1 MRAGGAMRARIRAG
15 APVLFVFAAL
25 FLTLASEGGST
36 GPQSTTTKFPE
47 VSAIPEILES
57 SQISGL
63 PRGLSAAEKQAFR
76 AGNDFGFELLRRLHA
91 ERSDDGLNVFISPL
105 SLSMSL
111 GMLMNG
117 AGGGT
122 LSAMVD
128 ALGLNGLILA
138 EANEVYRALAES
150 LVHRDPS
157 VDFRLAN
164 TSWLEEGL
172 RFRRD
177 YRDRVQESF
186 GARIETV
193 RFQES
198 DIAGVI
204 NGWVDNAT
212 EGRVANLVTAEE
224 FKGMLALLVNTIY
237 FKGEWTDPF
246 DPAQT
251 AMVDFRR
258 ADGSTVSVPMMRQDL
273 DARVGGGE
281 GSGEDFVVLEMPYGA
296 QSFSMM
302 VVVPIGNATLA
313 GMVERMDGE
322 RWQDVVDALRGEER
336 TEIMLPRFELT
347 SERELND
354 VLKAMGMAVAFDQ
367 GSADFG
373 WLLGDQ
379 GSGVGPYIG
388 QLKQKI
394 FLRVDEEGT
403 ETAAATGTAVAIPG
417 SPALRAVRPFLFAIR
432 ERASGAVLF
441 LGTVGDPGG

>member
-1 MRAGGAMRARIRAG
+1 MRGRIRAG

-25 FLTLASEGGST
+25 FLTLGSESGSP
-36 GPQSTTTKFPE
+36 GPQSPTTEVPDISDFPDISDISE
-47 VSAIPEILES
+47 VSDIF
-57 SQISGL
+57 GL
-63 PRGLSAAEKQAFR
+63 SPGLSAAEKQAFR

-91 ERSDDGLNVFISPL
+91 ERSDEGLNVFISPL

-198 DIAGVI
+198 DIASVI
-204 NGWVDNAT
+204 NGWVHNAT
-212 EGRVANLVTAEE
+212 EGRVADLVTAEE
-224 FKGMLALLVNTIY
+224 FRGMLALLVNTIY

-246 DPAQT
+246 DPADT
-251 AMVDFRR
+251 AMLDFRR
-258 ADGSTVSVPMMRQDL
+258 ADGSTVSVSMMRQDL

-322 RWQDVVDALRGEER
+322 RWQEVVDALRGEER

-388 QLKQKI
+388 QLKQKS
-394 FLRVDEEGT
+394 FLRVDEKGT

-417 SPALRAVRPFLFAIR
+417 APALRADRPFLFAIR
-432 ERASGAVLF
+432 ERASRAILF
-441 LGTVGDPGG
+441 LGTVGEPGG